1 MKKAPEG
8 ISPVLPNSTI
18 LVGFDFTHGEDNR
31 IMIVGR
37 KQGKTIE
44 ILNAFQGD
52 EAEELF
58 RKLTIPASKE
68 NAKLTLNADYGKEF
82 SHRGIFQK
90 ASEV

>member
-1 MKKAPEG
+1 MKKASEG
-8 ISPVLPNSTI
+8 VSPVLPNSTI
-18 LVGFDFTHGEDNR
+18 LVGFDFTHGEGNR

-58 RKLTIPASKE
+58 RKLTIPTSKE
-68 NAKLTLNADYGKEF
+68 NAKLALNAVYGKES
-82 SHRGIFQK
+82 SHRDILQK

>member
-37 KQGKTIE
+37 KQGKMIE
-44 ILNAFQGD
+44 VLNAFQGD

-58 RKLTIPASKE
+58 RKLTVPAGKE
-68 NAKLTLNADYGKEF
+68 NAKLALNAVYGKES
-82 SHRGIFQK
+82 SHRDIFHK

>member
-1 MKKAPEG
+1 MKTIPEG
-8 ISPVLPNSTI
+8 VSPVLPNSTI

-68 NAKLTLNADYGKEF
+68 NAKLALNAVYGKGS
-82 SHRGIFQK
+82 SHRDVFQK